1 MGEGTI
7 PDVGCVIGVIGKAS
21 GGEIWARLI
30 GEEEKK
36 YARPKENT
44 VKV

>member
-21 GGEIWARLI
+21 GGEKWARLI
-30 GEEEKK
+30 GEEKK